1 MHGGVAKD
9 QLKEENLEAV
19 KAGIVN
25 LERHV
30 NNVKK
35 YGLEPVI
42 ALNAFIHDTEAETE
56 FVKQWAQ
63 EQGVRIA
70 ITEVWEKGGKRWS

>member
-9 QLKEENLEAV
+9 QLKEENLEV
-19 KAGIVN
+19 LKCIVN

-70 ITEVWEKGGKRWS
+70 ITEVWEKGRKVELI